1 MTKQQDI
8 SISGIS
14 ISPAAQWKMAL
25 HATTKPRVVSDNSC
39 IGAGGRPV
47 FFLGIVLGHR
57 DESNTTT
64 ATTTSSS
71 MVITDVVPV
80 CRETPTKPIVDMA
93 LRLVE
98 AHLMKKKQRQ
108 TPPRSASEGTKI
120 VGLYTNSSSSSSSS
134 INRGEDDNQD
144 EGDEDDA
151 TLPNPVVC
159 RILSSIAEASSS
171 NGAGGEENDGPFVL
185 VSLSQS
191 KLNNFITNKNDNN
204 NNNASL
210 MIQLFKAFQWETK
223 SRTLARRKN
232 VTIDASANDD
242 DDDYTTK
249 EQRQSSRLQ
258 MVVYDF
264 VDHLNDC
271 DFVDSNWIENVNN

>member
-39 IGAGGRPV
+39 GGAGGRPV
-47 FFLGIVLGHR
+47 FFLGIVLGHQ
-57 DESNTTT
+57 DKS
-64 ATTTSSS
+64 TTTSSS
-71 MVITDVVPV
+71 SLVITDVVPV

-98 AHLMKKKQRQ
+98 AHLMKKKQQQ
-108 TPPRSASEGTKI
+108 TPPQSSSEGTKI
-120 VGLYTNSSSSSSSS
+120 IGFYTNSNSS
-134 INRGEDDNQD
+134 RGEDDNED
-144 EGDEDDA
+144 EGDEED
-151 TLPNPVVC
+151 TSLPNPVGC
-159 RILSSIAEASSS
+159 RILSSIAEASSASSSS
-171 NGAGGEENDGPFVL
+171 NGAGGQENDGPYVL
-185 VSLSQS
+185 VSLSKS
-191 KLNNFITNKNDNN
+191 KLKNFITNKNNN
-204 NNNASL
+204 KASL
-210 MIQLFKAFQWETK
+210 MILLCKAFQWETK

-232 VTIDASANDD
+232 VTIGTYTNDD
-242 DDDYTTK
+242 DDDDDNKTTK
-249 EQRQSSRLQ
+249 EQRQSSSLP

-271 DFVDSNWIENVNN
+271 DFVDSNWIENINN